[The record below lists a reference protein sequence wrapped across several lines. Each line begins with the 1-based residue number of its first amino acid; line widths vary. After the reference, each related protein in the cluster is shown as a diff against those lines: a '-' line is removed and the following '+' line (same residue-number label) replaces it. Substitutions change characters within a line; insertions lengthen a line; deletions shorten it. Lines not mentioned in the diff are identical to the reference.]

1 MSNIRNFCI
10 IAHIDHGKSTLADRM
25 LEITWTV
32 RKSDKSQILDSME
45 LEQERGITIKLTP
58 VRMQWKWHEFNLI
71 DTPWHVDFQYEV
83 SRSLAAVE
91 WAILLVDAS
100 QWVQAQTLS
109 TLYMAL
115 DYGLEIIPV
124 LNKIDLPAANP
135 ERVAKE
141 LEHLIWVDPSEIIK
155 VSWKTWENVNSL
167 LDAVIDRI
175 PTPETFKEKN
185 LQKYWPGT
193 PLLEKNYSRA
203 LIFDSVYDKYRGV
216 MVYVKMVDWEFK
228 AEQKLNLIHSEN
240 QILPTEVWFFSPWYT
255 KDWSL
260 KPWQIWY
267 IVTWQKSVRDAKIW
281 DTIIWLPKII
291 SDDLRRLKEPKGD
304 ITIDENTNKITY
316 DIIWAAMEVHKILW
330 SWNREKNYELALIE
344 ELKRKWIRYETQ
356 VNIKLQY
363 KNIPLANQFIDLII
377 EDEIIVEL
385 KSKWFVNKDNF
396 KQLRSYLNS
405 TNYKIWLLLD
415 FWWESLIYKRLEKDY
430 LPQSSDSSSEIQK
443 YVIPWFKKIKP
454 YVYAWVYPI
463 DTEDFEKLREWF
475 EKLSLNDSA
484 IDYEYENSHALW
496 HWFRCG
502 FLGTLHMDII
512 KERLRREYDM
522 NTIFTIPNV
531 VYLIKLKIL
540 TIDKVKT
547 WLNIPE
553 LIKSWMF
560 KHILKYEKILEN
572 SAQELELDSL
582 WEAKIFEKY
591 WHILWK
597 WLLVRSWADM
607 PDPWYIDEL
616 LEPYAEVELVW
627 PKDFSWNI
635 MELAQEYRWEMKS
648 MEYIDETR
656 LLWRYEMPLWEII
669 IDFYDRL
676 KSSTKGY
683 ATMNY
688 EFKHYKLSDLLR
700 LDFFINNERI
710 GAFSMVVHKDNA
722 YNTWK
727 DIVEKLKELIPRHL
741 FPIPLQAWVG
751 AKIIA
756 RETIPAMKK
765 DVLAKC
771 YWWDVS
777 RKRKLLDKQK
787 QWKKKLKMMWKVNV
801 PNDLFIKMVSR

>member
-25 LEITWTV
+25 LEITWTI
-32 RKSDKSQILDSME
+32 RKTDKSQVLDSME
-45 LEQERGITIKLTP
+45 LEQERWITIKLTP
-58 VRMQWKWHEFNLI
+58 VRMQWKWYEFNLI

-141 LEHLIWVDPSEIIK
+141 LEHLIWIDPSEIIK
-155 VSWKTWENVNSL
+155 VSWKTWENVDSL

-175 PTPETFKEKN
+175 PDPAIFKEKN
-185 LQKYWPGT
+185 LQKYWTWKPIV
-193 PLLEKNYSRA
+193 EQANSRA
-203 LIFDSVYDKYRGV
+203 LIFDSVYDKYRWV
-216 MVYVKMVDWEFK
+216 VVYVKMVDWEFK
-228 AEQKLNLIHSEN
+228 AEQKLNLIYSEN
-240 QILPTEVWFFSPWYT
+240 QIEPTEVWFFSPWYT
-255 KDWSL
+255 KDLAL
-260 KPWQIWY
+260 KTGQIWY
-267 IVTWQKSVRDAKIW
+267 IVTWHKSVRDAKIW
-281 DTIIWLPKII
+281 DTIIWFHRDFAPKP
-291 SDDLRRLKEPKGD
+291 SDK
-304 ITIDENTNKITY
+304 
-316 DIIWAAMEVHKILW
+316 
-330 SWNREKNYELALIE
+330 
-344 ELKRKWIRYETQ
+344 
-356 VNIKLQY
+356 
-363 KNIPLANQFIDLII
+363 
-377 EDEIIVEL
+377 
-385 KSKWFVNKDNF
+385 
-396 KQLRSYLNS
+396 
-405 TNYKIWLLLD
+405 
-415 FWWESLIYKRLEKDY
+415 
-430 LPQSSDSSSEIQK
+430 SSEIQK

-463 DTEDFEKLREWF
+463 DTEDFEKLREAF

-502 FLGTLHMDII
+502 FLWTLHMDII

-531 VYLIKLKIL
+531 VYLVRLKMFTL
-540 TIDKVKT
+540 EKVKS
-547 WLNIPE
+547 WLNVAE
-553 LIKSWMF
+553 LIKSGMY
-560 KHILKYEKILEN
+560 KHILKYEKVFQN
-572 SAQELELDSL
+572 SAQELELDSM
-582 WEAKIFEKY
+582 WESAVFQKY
-591 WHILWK
+591 WDVLSK

-607 PDPWYIDEL
+607 PDPGFIDEL

-627 PKDFSWNI
+627 PKDYSWNI

-648 MEYIDETR
+648 MEYIDDTR
-656 LLWRYEMPLWEII
+656 LLWRYEMPLGEII

-688 EFKHYKLSDLLR
+688 EFKHYKLSDLIR
-700 LDFFINNERI
+700 LDYFINNERI
-710 GAFSMVVHKDNA
+710 WAFSMVVHRDHA
-722 YNTWK
+722 YSTWK
-727 DIVEKLKELIPRHL
+727 EIVEKLKDLIPRHM
-741 FPIPLQAWVG
+741 FPIPLQAWIWT
-751 AKIIA
+751 KIIA

-771 YWWDVS
+771 YGWDIT
-777 RKRKLLDKQK
+777 RKRKLLNKQK
-787 QWKKKLKMMWKVNV
+787 EWKKKLKMMWKVSV
-801 PNDLFIKMVSR
+801 PNDIFIKIVTR